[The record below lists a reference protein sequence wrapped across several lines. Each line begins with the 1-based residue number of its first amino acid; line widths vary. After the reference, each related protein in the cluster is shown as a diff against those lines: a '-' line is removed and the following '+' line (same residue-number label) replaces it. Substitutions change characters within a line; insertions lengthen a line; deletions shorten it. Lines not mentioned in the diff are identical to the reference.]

1 MRYLTISVRGPEN
14 VDARSFHVVSNA
26 ADWRAKA
33 GVQPT
38 SNQISVCVPAHGFAD
53 VHISTRHFSPIYGDP
68 RSEESFF
75 SYARSGG
82 VLVTGIALAD
92 ETGACSVS

>member
-1 MRYLTISVRGPEN
+1 MRYLTISARGPQSVPE
-14 VDARSFHVVSNA
+14 RSFEVVSNS
-26 ADWRAKA
+26 ADWKAKA
-33 GVQPT
+33 GAQGT

-53 VHISTRHFSPIYGDP
+53 VHVSTRHFTPIYGDP

-92 ETGACSVS
+92 ETRPC